1 MDLMREPKLPKIIQ
15 IRNVRKQIE
24 KNHNHHTIL
33 PECSIEIEEG
43 EMVAITGESG
53 IGKSTLLNIIGC
65 LDTPTSGTYW
75 LEGQEINTL
84 SLKKKAMIRKE
95 TFGYVFQQYWLI
107 KHLTV
112 IENVELSIKYKSKS
126 KNYREIARETLCQLG
141 LENHLYHLP
150 EELSGGQQQRVSI
163 ARAIVTKPKVLIADE
178 PTGAL
183 DESNSL
189 QIMQTLDKINKERK
203 TTIILVTHDKKV
215 AQFCNTVYPIHSLF
229 THNETNH
236 ART

>member
-1 MDLMREPKLPKIIQ
+1 MPKIIQ

-24 KNHNHHTIL
+24 KNRNQHTIL
-33 PECSIEIEEG
+33 PECSIDIDQG

-84 SLKKKAMIRKE
+84 SLKKQAAIRKA
-95 TFGYVFQQYWLI
+95 TFGYIFQQYWLI
-107 KHLTV
+107 KHLSV
-112 IENVELSIKYKSKS
+112 IENVELSIKYKSRS
-126 KNYREIARETLCQLG
+126 KNHREIARETLYSLG
-141 LENHLYHLP
+141 LYNHLNHLP
-150 EELSGGQQQRVSI
+150 DELSGGQQQRVSI
-163 ARAIVTKPKVLIADE
+163 ARAIVTEPKVLIADE

-189 QIMQTLDKINKERK
+189 QIMQTLHKINADRK
-203 TTIILVTHDKKV
+203 TTVILVTHDKKV
-215 AQFCNTVYPIHSLF
+215 AEFCNTVHPIQSLF
-229 THNETNH
+229 THNKTNH